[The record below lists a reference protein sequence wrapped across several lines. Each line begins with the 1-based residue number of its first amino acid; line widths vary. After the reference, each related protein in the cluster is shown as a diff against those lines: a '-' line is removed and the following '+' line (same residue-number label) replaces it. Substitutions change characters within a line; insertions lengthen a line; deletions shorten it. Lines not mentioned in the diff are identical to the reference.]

1 MSEVNE
7 MVQEVATSGIS
18 RRHFVQGAAAVA
30 AGAALPMTG
39 VLGSS
44 VVGAA
49 PTVLRVA
56 IGKIAN
62 APTPFSTNDAGSLQI
77 LANAGEYLSW
87 SNSRNELTPRVAE
100 SWKASAGGKIW
111 TFKIRQGI
119 TFHDGSA
126 LTADDV
132 VWTFKGH
139 LDPANKSNAA

>member
-7 MVQEVATSGIS
+7 MVQEVATSGVS

-87 SNSRNELTPRVAE
+87 SNDKSEIVPRVA
-100 SWKASAGGKIW
+100 A
-111 TFKIRQGI
+111 
-119 TFHDGSA
+119 
-126 LTADDV
+126 
-132 VWTFKGH
+132 
-139 LDPANKSNAA
+139 